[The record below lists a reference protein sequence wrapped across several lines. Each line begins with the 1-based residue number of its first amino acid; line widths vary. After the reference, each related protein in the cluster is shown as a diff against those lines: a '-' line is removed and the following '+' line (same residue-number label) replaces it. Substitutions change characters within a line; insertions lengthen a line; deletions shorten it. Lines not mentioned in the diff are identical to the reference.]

1 MKREDAASRKTCPMA
16 APLLVAVPADIRE
29 FETYVWHASPQ
40 TYLDAVLGI
49 AGAVPVIVPARAD
62 RIDMDALLSRFDGVV
77 ATGSRTNVHPA
88 RYGVE
93 PTVAHEPFDDARD
106 RLSHAMITTAI
117 ARGMPVLAI
126 CRGHQELNV
135 ALGGSLATEIQEIA
149 GRDDHRA
156 PEHPEQDRRFAIR
169 HPVAVEPG
177 GRLEAI
183 VGQAAIEV
191 NSLHRQAIDRLAE
204 PLQVEA
210 RAADGTIE
218 AVSVREAKGFTLGVQ
233 WHPEYWA
240 ASDTASTA
248 IFEAFGDA
256 CRAYRGS

>member
-1 MKREDAASRKTCPMA
+1 MP

-29 FETYVWHASPQ
+29 FENYVWHASPQ
-40 TYLDAVLGI
+40 TYLEAMLRI
-49 AGAVPVIVPARAD
+49 AGAVPVIVPAMAE
-62 RIDMDALLSRFDGVV
+62 RIDMAALLSRFDGVL

-93 PTVAHEPFDDARD
+93 PSARHEPFDDARD
-106 RLSHAMITTAI
+106 RLSHAMITGAI
-117 ARGMPVLAI
+117 ALKMPVLAI

-135 ALGGSLATEIQEIA
+135 ALGGSLATEIQEID

-156 PEHPEQDRRFAIR
+156 PEHPEQDERFAIR
-169 HPVAVEPG
+169 HKVAVERG

-183 VGQAAIEV
+183 VRRDEIEV

-204 PLQVEA
+204 PLEVEA
-210 RAADGTIE
+210 RASDGTVE
-218 AVSVREAKGFTLGVQ
+218 AVSLRDATGFCLGVQ

-240 ASDTASTA
+240 ASDAASAA
-248 IFEAFGDA
+248 IFEAFGAA
-256 CRAYRGS
+256 CRAYRGV

>member
-1 MKREDAASRKTCPMA
+1 MA

-29 FETYVWHASPQ
+29 FENYTWHASPQ
-40 TYLDAVLGI
+40 TYLDAVLGV
-49 AGAVPVIVPARAD
+49 AGAVPVIVPALAE
-62 RIDMDALLSRFDGVV
+62 RIDMDALLSRFDGVL
-77 ATGSRTNVHPA
+77 ATGSRTNVHPG

-93 PTVAHEPFDDARD
+93 PGPAHEPFDDGRD
-106 RLSHAMITTAI
+106 RLSHAMITRAI
-117 ARGMPVLAI
+117 ALGLPVLAI

-135 ALGGSLATEIQEIA
+135 ALGGSLATEIQELD

-156 PEHPEQDRRFAIR
+156 PEHPEQDGRFAIR
-169 HPVAVEPG
+169 HAVRVERG

-183 VGQAAIEV
+183 VGREAIEV

-210 RAADGTIE
+210 RADDGTIE
-218 AVSVREAKGFTLGVQ
+218 AVSVRGARGFTLGVQ

-240 ASDTASTA
+240 ASDAASA
-248 IFEAFGDA
+248 EIFKAFGAA